1 MWEKSF
7 SGDVAKS
14 AEKVEE
20 NVVSQLISKQPFIGS
35 KVLETKVQLGASQ
48 VVRYKY

>member
-1 MWEKSF
+1 MDE
-7 SGDVAKS
+7 DEDDAKS

-20 NVVSQLISKQPFIGS
+20 NVVSQLLNSKQPFIGS
-35 KVLETKVQLGASQ
+35 KVLETKVQFCASQ